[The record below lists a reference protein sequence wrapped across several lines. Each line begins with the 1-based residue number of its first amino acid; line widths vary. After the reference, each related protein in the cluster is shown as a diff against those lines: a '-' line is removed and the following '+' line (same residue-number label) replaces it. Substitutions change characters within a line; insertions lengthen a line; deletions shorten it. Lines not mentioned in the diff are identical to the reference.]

1 MVHCPNFD
9 TRKNS
14 EILGSI
20 QASCNRAFVFGTLI
34 DFCRRQLHWGSEKRK
49 LHRGSGLRNFYTLI
63 CVKEVTTSLLVIIH
77 RVVQFNL
84 VLDIDSSFTPV
95 AFSQMNELPEREI
108 HKLKE
113 SETTHPQ
120 EQTECPS

>member
-1 MVHCPNFD
+1 MHCPNFD
-9 TRKNS
+9 TWKNS
-14 EILGSI
+14 EILDSI

-34 DFCRRQLHWGSEKRK
+34 DFCRRQLHWRSLKHK
-49 LHRGSGLRNFYTLI
+49 LHWESGLRNFYTLI
-63 CVKEVTTSLLVIIH
+63 CVKEVSTSLLVIIH

-113 SETTHPQ
+113 SETTHSQ

>member
-9 TRKNS
+9 TWKNS
-14 EILGSI
+14 EILDSI

-34 DFCRRQLHWGSEKRK
+34 DFCRRQLHWGS
-49 LHRGSGLRNFYTLI
+49 GMRNFYTLI
-63 CVKEVTTSLLVIIH
+63 CVKEVSTSLLVIIH